1 MVELKME
8 GNVLVAIIVL
18 LVLCTIALHAMY
30 VDKCNKEA
38 LCNNNLLAL
47 EDISKDVM
55 GLSDFPNYTIS
66 YDPRFVDG
74 YRIADQIYSHKGL
87 GFSGNGM
94 CISEPDAKASRI
106 SVVGEAQELPAQP
119 YSREPFASSRTPIQ
133 EIAHNM
139 DGESFATHGS
149 MDEMYDMK
157 QDTDAYMQEGCCGN
171 KEPEGFCGSCGDSME
186 DLVQEERAKAGLL
199 NNGNVEGYT
208 TNSYT
213 PECGPCVSSGAGDLN
228 SMMIGGYGGMSKI
241 YPNEFNSWKEVPGEL
256 RSYSTYNDI
265 YMGSIPSDEY
275 VTKMILSNTI
285 PNCYKPN
292 SHYNLDTFNFEPTD
306 PVAIINLYYS
316 PATKKTPLV
325 KICGEAAD
333 ELLDKAIQ
341 FDVHEVT
348 DCAGDLSLRS
358 LPRIFK
364 TNPNTGVTIEYLGHF
379 DVGQLMDWIMNEDN
393 TSSQG
398 RASVG
403 YCIRDPNQYENQMQ
417 DYVW

>member
-18 LVLCTIALHAMY
+18 LVLCTIALHALY
-30 VDKCNKEA
+30 VDKCNKEKEA

-55 GLSDFPNYTIS
+55 GLSDYPDYTIS

-87 GFSGNGM
+87 GFSGNSM
-94 CISEPDAKASRI
+94 CLSEPNQKASRI
-106 SVVGEAQELPAQP
+106 SVVGESQLLPAQP

-139 DGESFATHGS
+139 DGESFAPHGS

-157 QDTDAYMQEGCCGN
+157 QDADAYMQEGCCGN
-171 KEPEGFCGSCGDSME
+171 KEPEGFCEPCGDK
-186 DLVQEERAKAGLL
+186 R
-199 NNGNVEGYT
+199 
-208 TNSYT
+208 
-213 PECGPCVSSGAGDLN
+213 PENFCGPCVSSGAGDLN
-228 SMMIGGYGGMSKI
+228 SMMMGGYGGMSKV
-241 YPNEFNSWKEVPGEL
+241 YPYEHNSWKDVAGGL
-256 RSYSTYNDI
+256 RDYSSFNDI
-265 YMGSIPSDEY
+265 YQGNIPSDEY
-275 VTKMILSNTI
+275 ITKMILSNTI

-292 SHYNLDTFNFEPTD
+292 NHYYNDIFNIEPTD
-306 PVAIINLYYS
+306 AVIIVDLYYS
-316 PATKKTPLV
+316 PCSKKAPLV

-333 ELLDKAIQ
+333 ELLDKGVQ
-341 FDVHEVT
+341 FNAHEVT
-348 DCAGDLSLRS
+348 DCAGDLSLRP

-379 DVGQLMDWIMNEDN
+379 DVGQLMDFIMNIDN

-398 RASVG
+398 EASVG
-403 YCIRDPNQYENQMQ
+403 YCQQSPEQYEGMLQ
-417 DYVW
+417 DYVY